1 MTYLYFLT
9 STHPPRVKIGIGD
22 QLKRRVN
29 QVDRTTKG
37 HQRVLIAFDMPFG
50 ARKTET
56 YLHRRY
62 SRWHAPLKH
71 GSGKSEYFQRG
82 LWLIEAISIAA
93 LACVAQWAL
102 LWVPIYFILLI
113 FLHG

>member
-1 MTYLYFLT
+1 MQFLYFLS
-9 STHPPRVKIGIGD
+9 STNPPRYKIGIGN

-29 QVDRTTKG
+29 QVNQTTKG
-37 HQRVLIAFDMPFG
+37 QQRVLIAFDMPFG
-50 ARKTET
+50 ARRTET
-56 YLHRRY
+56 MLHRRY

-71 GSGKSEYFQRG
+71 GSGRTEWFKRG

-93 LACVAQWAL
+93 LVCIAQWGL
-102 LWVPIYFILLI
+102 IWLQIYFILLI